1 VAVKVIRGKE
11 ENKKNEMTYEKLKK
25 EIKANMK
32 LQYHELNIVKFYDY
46 MVYEESIEEKK
57 E

>member
-1 VAVKVIRGKE
+1 MAVKVIRGKE